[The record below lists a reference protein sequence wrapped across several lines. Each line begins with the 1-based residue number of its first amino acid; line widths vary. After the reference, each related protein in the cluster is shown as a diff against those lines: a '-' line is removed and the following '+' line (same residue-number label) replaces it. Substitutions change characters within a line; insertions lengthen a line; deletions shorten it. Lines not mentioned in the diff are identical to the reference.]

1 MAAEIHQGAG
11 PPYTVDVVV
20 TSDGTPVGLDT
31 VTAAVLDVL
40 HDDGT
45 EAEWACS
52 LLPGAT
58 ATSLTIRHELD
69 PADLPIAETVT
80 LQPRLTVPSGTLVGR
95 PRKLVVRKPWT

>member
-11 PPYTVDVVV
+11 PPYYLDLEI

-45 EAEWACS
+45 EAEWSAD
-52 LLPGAT
+52 LRPGAT
-58 ATSLTIRHELD
+58 ATRLVLRHAFD
-69 PADLPIAETVT
+69 PADTPLAETLT
-80 LQPRLTVPSGTLVGR
+80 LQPRMTVPGGELVGK